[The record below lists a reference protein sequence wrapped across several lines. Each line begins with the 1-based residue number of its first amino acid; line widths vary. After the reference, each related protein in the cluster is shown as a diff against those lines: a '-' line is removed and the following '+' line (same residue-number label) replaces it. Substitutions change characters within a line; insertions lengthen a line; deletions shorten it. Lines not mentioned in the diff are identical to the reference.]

1 MEASSSC
8 RRWPARPVSPTKTL
22 LITTSLAGSYRPG
35 MAEPWDAGLA
45 SERGDAGGITMSVD
59 RSDRLTAILI
69 LVNIAAL
76 VLLAFVL

>member
-1 MEASSSC
+1 MS
-8 RRWPARPVSPTKTL
+8 V
-22 LITTSLAGSYRPG
+22 GSYRPG
-35 MAEPWDAGLA
+35 VAKPWDAGLA
-45 SERGDAGGITMSVD
+45 SERGDAGEMTMRQMQSVD